1 MSADR
6 IHDSQKPVIMWIIVS
21 VCDAADP
28 NHLLL
33 ELSTI
38 QIPSSHPLVMIFMDK
53 HPNFA
58 STDSVLLILDYENDY
73 EK

>member
-6 IHDSQKPVIMWIIVS
+6 THDSQKPAIMWIIVS

-33 ELSTI
+33 ELSKK
-38 QIPSSHPLVMIFMDK
+38 QIPSSRPLFMIFTDK
-53 HPNFA
+53 HPNF
-58 STDSVLLILDYENDY
+58 TPTYYTVF
-73 EK
+73 